1 MIISLS
7 EESLILFDGCL
18 EFGWIF
24 ERTFDIFDDIST
36 QFFKPFHVYFQTTGF
51 QAQVN

>member
-36 QFFKPFHVYFQTTGF
+36 QFFI
-51 QAQVN
+51 